1 MHASIELDRNM
12 VLLAYLFLNV
22 LGYLSNLV
30 TLLGAQINLL
40 IAATRCVLPTDWH
53 TVNIQ

>member
-1 MHASIELDRNM
+1 M
-12 VLLAYLFLNV
+12 VLLAYLLLDV

-40 IAATRCVLPTDWH
+40 IAASRRIVRHTDWQ

>member
-1 MHASIELDRNM
+1 M
-12 VLLAYLFLNV
+12 VLLPYLLLDV

-40 IAATRCVLPTDWH
+40 IAASRCSVCHTDWQ
-53 TVNIQ
+53 TVKMQQD